1 MCCIFDIFAI
11 SLEGLKICFK
21 LFRKSFSYSST
32 KNSEYNFFNSSTFLS
47 MSKLNPIFDCKGNK
61 RNLPNIFYRHSFHE
75 VQVFDD
81 DNRSLLDQTH
91 PHRTLRGRT
100 LLYHNRPHRNLK
112 NGNKVF
118 KPCFFYTKRILRPI
132 HLRRIFFKTNPI
144 KINFF

>member
-91 PHRTLRGRT
+91 LHHNHPHRSLRGRT
-100 LLYHNRPHRNLK
+100 LPYHNRPHHSLK
-112 NGNKVF
+112 NWNRVF
-118 KPCFFYTKRILRPI
+118 KT
-132 HLRRIFFKTNPI
+132 IFLIPNEF
-144 KINFF
+144 